1 MYNAKKAIK
10 RMRRKTLMAQKYNK
24 KLSNEILAQKRVNLS
39 RNERQGNDAA
49 LPLLPNLVLYLDE
62 ERREVRSKVK
72 RSEGEDLLVRLR
84 LYHLLLIP
92 RGLRVTKKTKKPRG
106 FILYQMKIN
115 LNGFSRLE
123 RIFQTHSLRNTSQK
137 GFYNAICEVHPVP
150 NN

>member
-1 MYNAKKAIK
+1 MDNAKKVIK
-10 RMRRKTLMAQKYNK
+10 RMRRKTLVAQKYSK
-24 KLSNEILAQKRVNLS
+24 KLSNEILDQKGVNLS

-84 LYHLLLIP
+84 LYHLLIP

-137 GFYNAICEVHPVP
+137 RLSRCNL
-150 NN
+150 